1 MIHDYESELNDI
13 DHICENWSSS
23 YLWYGF
29 MSVSDYM

>member
-1 MIHDYESELNDI
+1 MIMNQSYSNDI

-23 YLWYGF
+23 YLWYDF